1 MNNFGFL
8 RVEELNLPLARADG
22 WFWSQSNES
31 EPRLSEKHM
40 SAMTH
45 RSNRAFSLIE
55 LVVVVVILGIIG
67 AIAIPRMSRGAAGA
81 ADSALIADLAVLR
94 NAIALYETE
103 HQGTFPTQAAFAA
116 ELTTYTDIDGN
127 TNATK
132 TGAFIY
138 GPYLRAVPKLKVG
151 SNKGSSAVAA
161 AGGGAEGWLY
171 NETTGVIVV
180 NLAGTETDA
189 SGTAYNS
196 Y

>member
-1 MNNFGFL
+1 
-8 RVEELNLPLARADG
+8 
-22 WFWSQSNES
+22 
-31 EPRLSEKHM
+31 M
-40 SAMTH
+40 STMTH
-45 RSNRAFSLIE
+45 RTNRAFSLIE

-81 ADSALIADLAVLR
+81 ADSALVADLAVLR

-127 TNATK
+127 TNTTK
-132 TGAFIY
+132 TTTFMY

-161 AGGGAEGWLY
+161 TGGGTEGWLY
-171 NETTGVIVV
+171 INATGVISA
-180 NLAGTETDA
+180 NLPGTELDA
-189 SGTAYNS
+189 AGTAYSS